1 MENEDN
7 TPHNQ
12 NITDLMA
19 INNNNSNNN
28 NCSGQ
33 MNNHSVGANSSFKMK
48 SGSNVSMS
56 FSSKMKLHE
65 FFINDRHRN
74 KNAFKHRSNY
84 ISTTKYNVITF
95 LPKSFLIQFARLPNI
110 YFLVTAVIQSIP
122 LISP

>member
-65 FFINDRHRN
+65 FFINDRKEVSNNVARKECLGCDRYKTIGQSCTCLGYRN
-74 KNAFKHRSNY
+74 
-84 ISTTKYNVITF
+84 I
-95 LPKSFLIQFARLPNI
+95 NI
-110 YFLVTAVIQSIP
+110 EEN
-122 LISP
+122 